1 MAVKIYTNEFNN
13 IVRLWVKNDNNFTP
27 DEQKFMKDA
36 GMRAS
41 KNPKSWFCKHDAE
54 TEAVVRNFFEGGAE
68 ESHYEPIEEESKMI
82 TCGQC
87 GCEFDV
93 PKNAKIYKC
102 PQCGSTYTEG
112 KTVHL
117 STGKKPAK
125 YVPVDD
131 YQIYEKACRLATDL
145 CDGLH
150 NLPDEDTVKKW
161 IEFYYIQLT
170 KHARGE

>member
-1 MAVKIYTNEFNN
+1 MVKIYTNEFNN
-13 IVRLWVKNDNNFTP
+13 ITRLWVKNDNNFTP

-41 KNPKSWFCKHDAE
+41 KNPKSWFCKHDEA
-54 TEAVVRNFFEGGAE
+54 TEAVVRDFFEGGE
-68 ESHYEPIEEESKMI
+68 ESRYEPIEEMPQEPT
-82 TCGQC
+82 TCTHPTGH
-87 GCEFDV
+87 
-93 PKNAKIYKC
+93 A
-102 PQCGSTYTEG
+102 
-112 KTVHL
+112 VH
-117 STGKKPAK
+117 SHKGTQPAE

-150 NLPDEDTVKKW
+150 NLPDEETIEKW
-161 IEFYYIQLT
+161 ILFYYNQLV